1 MSSIIDNLVQKYSFS
16 PSYKFTFAF
25 NKRLSYPSMSSE
37 IENDNDKVVYSI
49 SS

>member
-25 NKRLSYPSMSSE
+25 DKRLSYHSMSGK
-37 IENDNDKVVYSI
+37 IENDKDKVVYSI